1 MIFSN
6 PRSMRGL
13 FLCIIAVVKFR
24 AVSLKTGYCVGN
36 HYFCTL
42 IIYRMNEHNY
52 HLDTKLIHAGVEP
65 DPVTGAIMTPIYQT
79 STYVQA
85 APGDHKGYE
94 YARTQNPT
102 RTVLQNALA
111 AIENGKYGLS
121 FGSGMAAT
129 DAVMKLLSPGDEVI
143 VSNDLYGG
151 TYRIMTKV
159 FANYGIKFHFISMHN
174 AADVAQYI
182 NSNTKMIWI
191 ETPTNPLLNVIDIAA
206 CAEIAKKHQ
215 LILVADNTFASPYL
229 QTPLDLGAD
238 IVLHSATKYLGGHSD
253 VVHGALV
260 MNDAALEE
268 RLRFIQNSCGAVPG
282 PHDCWLVLR
291 GIKTLHVRMQRHCE
305 NGEAIAKFLRNHP
318 KVGKVIWVGFED
330 HPNHDIARKQMRGF
344 GGMISFTLKNDS
356 IEEAVQVL
364 SKTKLFALAES
375 LGGVESLIGHPATM
389 THASIPRED
398 RVKNGLVDSLIRLS
412 VGIENVEDLKADLQQ
427 AIG

>member
-1 MIFSN
+1 MSD
-6 PRSMRGL
+6 
-13 FLCIIAVVKFR
+13 
-24 AVSLKTGYCVGN
+24 
-36 HYFCTL
+36 
-42 IIYRMNEHNY
+42 NY
-52 HLDTKLIHAGVEP
+52 KLNTKLIHAGVHP
-65 DPVTGAIMTPIYQT
+65 DPTTGAIMTPIYQT

-85 APGDHKGYE
+85 GPGDHKGYE

-102 RTVLQNALA
+102 RTVLQDALA
-111 AIENGKYGLS
+111 AIENGKFGLC

-129 DAVMKLLSPGDEVI
+129 DAVIKLLKPGDEVI

-151 TYRIMTKV
+151 TYRLMTKV
-159 FANYGIKFHFISMHN
+159 FANYGIRFHFIGMQD
-174 AADVAQYI
+174 AANITSFI
-182 NSNTKMIWI
+182 NENTRMVWI

-206 CAEIAKKHQ
+206 TAAICKAHK
-215 LILVADNTFASPYL
+215 LILVCDNTFASPYL

-260 MNDAALEE
+260 LNDASLEE

-305 NGEAIAKFLRNHP
+305 NGEAIARYLRNHP
-318 KVGKVIWVGFED
+318 KVGKVLWVGFED
-330 HPNHDIARKQMRGF
+330 HPNHDVAKKQMRGF

-356 IEEAVQVL
+356 MDEAVSVL
-364 SKTKLFALAES
+364 KKTKLFSLAES

-412 VGIENVEDLKADLQQ
+412 VGIEAIEDLIEDLEQ